1 VRVGLEDNLY
11 IGKGE
16 KAKSNAQQVSKVRE
30 ILADLGKQIATPADV
45 RRMLALAGAKNLTLK
60 R

>member
-1 VRVGLEDNLY
+1 
-11 IGKGE
+11 
-16 KAKSNAQQVSKVRE
+16 VSKVRE

-45 RRMLALAGAKNLTLK
+45 RRMLALKGAEK